1 MELKGAKPVH
11 ELKKISINEIES
23 DMNIR
28 LTGETLLEVCFT
40 IGGVFKSIKF
50 VYENES
56 ISHMYIKQSDRII
69 HSYNFSSNDYKKYL
83 KEYLEKMQKKVSGED
98 VDITEPIVK
107 LHNIASEGEPQLG
120 VIYFPSDFWKI
131 YE

>member
-1 MELKGAKPVH
+1 MKDAKPFY
-11 ELKKISINEIES
+11 ELKKISTDEIKS
-23 DMNIR
+23 GMNVR
-28 LTGETLLEVCFT
+28 LTDETLIEVCFE
-40 IGGVFKSIKF
+40 IDGVFKSVKF
-50 VYENES
+50 VYEDES
-56 ISHMYIKQSDRII
+56 VSHMYIKQSDRII

-83 KEYLEKMQKKVSGED
+83 KEYLEKMQKKISGED

-120 VIYFPSDFWKI
+120 VIYFPSEFWKI